1 MNIVRRKRSL
11 ATGRSEIN
19 VLIGKD
25 QTIADITIRPPPMVY
40 FTVGGTLGLALMSE
54 AVDVARS
61 DEVDL
66 LPSLRTDRPCVATAN
81 LGLHK
86 KSE

>member
-1 MNIVRRKRSL
+1 
-11 ATGRSEIN
+11 
-19 VLIGKD
+19 
-25 QTIADITIRPPPMVY
+25 MVY

-66 LPSLRTDRPCVATAN
+66 LPSLRTDRTCI
-81 LGLHK
+81 
-86 KSE
+86 